1 MSWTSFFDRIVVIN
15 LPSRLD
21 RLLEVTEEME
31 KYDIPFE
38 LVDGMTSELGGA
50 EGLKLTVEKI
60 FKESIEKGH
69 KHILIFEDDVEFK
82 ENPNSFMGEV
92 IKQLPENYDI
102 VFLGCQCTK
111 GMNYRFSANL
121 LQLDGAFAT
130 HAAFYSL
137 QGMKEIIAHGIE
149 APIDNFYV
157 REIETLQR
165 CYVTFPLLATQR
177 SGVSSIGGQYIEWDL
192 FITPRYYQKLAEMP
206 Q

>member
-1 MSWTSFFDRIVVIN
+1 YRIVVIN

-21 RLLEVTEEME
+21 RLLQVTEEME

-60 FKESIEKGH
+60 FKESIEKKH
-69 KHILIFEDDVEFK
+69 QHILVFEDDVVFV
-82 ENPNSFMGEV
+82 ENPNSFMDEV
-92 IKQLPENYDI
+92 VKQVPENYDI
-102 VFLGCQCTK
+102 IFLGCQCTR
-111 GMNYRFSANL
+111 GMKYRYSPNL

-137 QGMKEIIAHGIE
+137 QGMNEIINNGLK
-149 APIDNFYV
+149 APIDNYYV
-157 REIETLQR
+157 DQIENQQR

-177 SGVSSIGGQYIEWDL
+177 AGVSSIGNTYIEWDK
-192 FITPRYYQKLAEMP
+192 FITPRYYQKLAEIP